1 VLLRQSA
8 TFLFRYALLA
18 SVFFVSTGAHAQVTF
33 LTGRDLLGECANRG
47 DRGSTAAG
55 VCVGYT
61 TAIADSLARG
71 PVWSWRACLNEGI
84 SSTQIARVARLYMET
99 HPQDLDYPAAQ
110 VVARALNE
118 AFPCR

>member
-1 VLLRQSA
+1 MLPRLSPIELARCGMLA
-8 TFLFRYALLA
+8 TILTI
-18 SVFFVSTGAHAQVTF
+18 SGAHAQVSF

-47 DRGSTAAG
+47 DRGSTAAAI
-55 VCVGYT
+55 CVGYA

-71 PVWSWRACLNEGI
+71 PVWSWRACIKEGV
-84 SSTQIARVARLYMET
+84 SSTQVARIARVYMET

-118 AFPCR
+118 AFPCD

>member
-1 VLLRQSA
+1 MYPRLSA
-8 TFLFRYALLA
+8 TRLA
-18 SVFFVSTGAHAQVTF
+18 CCGILGAVLCGPAANAQVLF

-47 DRGSTAAG
+47 DRGTIAAG

-61 TAIADSLARG
+61 TAVADSLARG
-71 PVWSWRACLNEGI
+71 PVWSWRACIKEGV
-84 SSTQIARVARLYMET
+84 SSTQVTRIARLYMET

-118 AFPCR
+118 AFPCQ

>member
-1 VLLRQSA
+1 MLPRRWSI
-8 TFLFRYALLA
+8 RLA
-18 SVFFVSTGAHAQVTF
+18 RCGILAIILVVSGAHAQVVF

-47 DRGSTAAG
+47 DRGRAAAA
-55 VCVGYT
+55 VCVGYA

-71 PVWSWRACLNEGI
+71 PVWSWRACIKEGV
-84 SSTQIARVARLYMET
+84 SSTQVARIAKVYMET

-118 AFPCR
+118 AFPCD